1 MFFSCSLKNREHF
14 FVKWYYFIYMDET
27 DNNTIEIEQLED
39 KSCAWNPED
48 GITLEWW
55 GRAEGLEDKQ

>member
-1 MFFSCSLKNREHF
+1 
-14 FVKWYYFIYMDET
+14 MDET